1 MSKILSFQNSFYSLN
16 NNYPTNSIL
25 INNKLSTEPMPIST
39 TKISNYNLSNDSFDN
54 LYCFDLKITTKN
66 DNQDKKTFLCYNTKE
81 YANLIK
87 TSHKIEFDNLDKY
100 EINVNHGDISYKL
113 KGEINNNMSSYVDKN
128 DNIFIEFSQ
137 DAFGHTDCTCYFL
150 KKNIDCLCI
159 SPPN

>member
-1 MSKILSFQNSFYSLN
+1 MSKILSFQNSFNSLN

-25 INNKLSTEPMPIST
+25 INNKLSTEPLPIST
-39 TKISNYNLSNDSFDN
+39 KKISNYNLSNDSFDN

-66 DNQDKKTFLCYNTKE
+66 NQEKKTFLCYNTKE